1 MRRCGPTR
9 WVAFDLDDLDYI
21 VWGSVGLSS
30 SATAAVELE
39 NSGTWWPLTVNHQT
53 GDLTGLFA
61 GPNHPAPGAAH
72 VIPVTSHAVIRVSD
86 GLVQR
91 DLDGGFIHLIP

>member
-1 MRRCGPTR
+1 MRECGPTR
-9 WVAFDLDDLDYI
+9 WVAFDRDDRDYI

-30 SATAAVELE
+30 SATAAAELE
-39 NSGTWWPLTVNHQT
+39 QSGDWLALTVNHQT

-61 GPNHPAPGAAH
+61 GPDHPSPGAAH
-72 VIPVTSHAVIRVSD
+72 VVPVTSHVVIRIID

>member
-1 MRRCGPTR
+1 MRECGPTR
-9 WVAFDLDDLDYI
+9 WVAFDRDDRDYI
-21 VWGSVGLSS
+21 TWSSTGLSS

-39 NSGTWWPLTVNHQT
+39 ASGTWIPLTVDHVT

-61 GPNHPAPGAAH
+61 GPDHVSPGSA
-72 VIPVTSHAVIRVSD
+72 VVVPVTSHVVIRIVD

-91 DLDGGFIHLIP
+91 DLDGGFIHLVP